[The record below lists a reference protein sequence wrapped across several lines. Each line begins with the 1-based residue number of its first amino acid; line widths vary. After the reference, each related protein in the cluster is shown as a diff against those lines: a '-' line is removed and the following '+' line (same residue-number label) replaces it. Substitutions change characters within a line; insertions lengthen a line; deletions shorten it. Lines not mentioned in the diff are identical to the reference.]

1 MRPWIKRSLYGLFG
15 ATIILGGV
23 TACGHRHDSHGWQ
36 MSAEDQAK
44 FRSKVLDRVASKLDL
59 NEDQKKRLGV
69 LADKLHEQRLALAG
83 KTTDPRAE
91 IQALVAG
98 DKFDKARAQTLIT
111 EKTAALNA
119 KSPEVVAAMADFYD
133 SLKPEQQAKVR
144 DFMQQRRHGW
154 WHRG

>member
-44 FRSKVLDRVASKLDL
+44 FRGKIMDRVASKLDL

>member
-44 FRSKVLDRVASKLDL
+44 FRGRVLDRVASKLDL

>member
-23 TACGHRHDSHGWQ
+23 TACGHRHDGHGWQ

-44 FRSKVLDRVASKLDL
+44 FRGKMTDRVASKLDL

-83 KTTDPRAE
+83 KASDPRAE

-133 SLKPEQQAKVR
+133 SLRPEQQAKVR

>member
-1 MRPWIKRSLYGLFG
+1 MKPWIRRTILSLFG
-15 ATIILGGV
+15 ATIVLGSLS
-23 TACGHRHDSHGWQ
+23 ACGHRHDGHGWQ

-44 FRSKVLDRVASKLDL
+44 FRGKMIDRVSGKLDL

-69 LADKLHEQRLALAG
+69 LADKLAEQRVALMG

-91 IQALVAG
+91 MQALVAG
-98 DKFDKARAQTLIT
+98 DKFDKARAQALVS
-111 EKTAALNA
+111 EKTAALNT

-144 DFMQQRRHGW
+144 DYMQHRRHGW
-154 WHRG
+154 FNRG